1 MDKNNIGTDLIAEL
15 IGEAFEARKG
25 SYSPYSGF
33 RVGAALLCKNG
44 TIVKGCNIENSSY
57 PATNCAERTAIFSAV
72 AGGNREFEA
81 IAITGGGD
89 AVTEMCYPC
98 GICLQVMAEFCDPDS
113 FIIITGISK
122 KKYEIYYLSELL
134 PKSFHL

>member
-33 RVGAALLCKNG
+33 RVGAALLCKSG
-44 TIVKGCNIENSSY
+44 TIVKCCNIENSSY

-81 IAITGGGD
+81 IAIAGGGD
-89 AVTEMCYPC
+89 AGAEMCYPC

-122 KKYEIYYLSELL
+122 EEYEIYYLSELL